1 MERNYEIRLPD
12 GTVAIKPCLVANE
25 GMLIEAIPSTY
36 LANLK
41 YVNSSGEVKELL
53 GTLTHTVVKEDKAS
67 YITEF
72 EFRLRNFSHVRKSS
86 VVFIKMSAKE
96 TYAVGVRDFVLNFLV
111 GGRRTFSLFQQED
124 MRPFAT
130 GVDVLY
136 GEFNLGRIWQIVS
149 KLREKKNL
157 SMASDLY
164 ETIRAELS
172 TLSTDAV
179 RRGQLMHDVVCTPL
193 DNATMEAIAPILEVY
208 DVSFLESKHGE
219 PSNTNSKKPHVIEI
233 RKPFNK
239 NRALFFD
246 GARWYLYSDGY
257 RILDNLLDA
266 MDDLMDIIKKVG

>member
-12 GTVAIKPCLVANE
+12 GTVAIKPCFVANE

-41 YVNSSGEVKELL
+41 YVNSSGELKELL

-72 EFRLRNFSHVRKSS
+72 EFRFRDFSQVRKSS

-96 TYAVGVRDFVLNFLV
+96 TYAVGVRNFVLNFLM

-193 DNATMEAIAPILEVY
+193 DNATMEAVAPILEVY
-208 DVSFLESKHGE
+208 DVSFLESKRGE
-219 PSNTNSKKPHVIEI
+219 SSTTNRKKPHAIEI
-233 RKPFNK
+233 RRPFTKNK
-239 NRALFFD
+239 ALFFD

-257 RILDNLLDA
+257 RILENLLEA
-266 MDDLMDIIKKVG
+266 QDDLMEIIKEVG